1 MNLFNIVCNDLKVIT
16 NNLLHLNLFLSLQIH
31 MRRHEGKFPFK
42 CSYCDKRYTSKE
54 SLSLHENTHTRE
66 HEYVCDLCGQKYLQ
80 YGHLARHKQLHDKS
94 SRPIKCKFCH
104 MGFRAYSAYRSHVF
118 KEHKE
123 EAIATGSKMILK
135 CEYCPK
141 LFVHPTHLKDHINR
155 HKGEKPYKCETCGK
169 VYADK
174 SNLRQH
180 KYSHEDEFY
189 RCSYCL
195 KVYSERRSY
204 RAHLK
209 THEDAESGKG
219 GAGKRD
225 KTKVTKVVGKKK
237 NKGDRKIIHVNDAD
251 AMQKIVIGYETF
263 KVGKSGENSMY
274 HINVLGSDSSNQISP
289 SMKGIYPSTTK
300 SVVDSIKAFLN
311 NKPTQ
316 NNLAVSTKN
325 DNIVTGNHVCL
336 SSGNNLYDS
345 NLNQQNVRNVLNTSQ
360 NTGNIS
366 SIGNIPNF
374 VGSPTETLAQNSLFL
389 NTSQGYVNTPARE
402 IVNVSVRG
410 SNEKF
415 VQGTTN
421 TTLQGIGEPTIE
433 GSGKVYLENAVNRIE
448 NIPIQS
454 AVNTIVNTP
463 VQSCVNTIVNTPVQS
478 AVNIPSHGH
487 ANTSIQ
493 SVGNTNLQSV
503 VNMHVNTPSQAVST
517 ANTLVNTPLQVS
529 VNTSTQEAVNS
540 LTSNAVYYQ
549 TQGIDSIPKQVS
561 LDTTIPNGNT
571 EIYIVSV
578 AENDDGT
585 QNQEDNRMVG
595 DQLGASEYEIQVQE
609 NGTEDISDNQSYV
622 LVPQSDGNSTVL
634 VWQNENV

>member
-1 MNLFNIVCNDLKVIT
+1 M
-16 NNLLHLNLFLSLQIH
+16 FLSLQIH

-66 HEYVCDLCGQKYLQ
+66 REYVCDLCGQKYLQ

-118 KEHKE
+118 KEHKD

-189 RCSYCL
+189 RCSHCL

-209 THEDAESGKG
+209 THEDEDSGKG

-225 KTKVTKVVGKKK
+225 KTKVTKVARKKK
-237 NKGDRKIIHVNDAD
+237 NRGDGSVIHVNDAD
-251 AMQKIVIGYETF
+251 AMQKIVIGHEAF

-274 HINVLGSDSSNQISP
+274 HINVLDSDPTKQISP
-289 SMKGIYPSTTK
+289 SMKNIYPSTTK

-311 NKPTQ
+311 NKAAPDS
-316 NNLAVSTKN
+316 LAVTTN
-325 DNIVTGNHVCL
+325 NENIVTGKHVSL
-336 SSGNNLYDS
+336 STGNNLCDYIPKHQNAGNMVNRQNAGNSPNQRNPNIQNAANVPSNPWDS
-345 NLNQQNVRNVLNTSQ
+345 SNNA
-360 NTGNIS
+360 
-366 SIGNIPNF
+366 GNIPNF
-374 VGSPTETLAQNSLFL
+374 VSSPIEILAPNSLCI
-389 NTSQGYVNTPARE
+389 NNM
-402 IVNVSVRG
+402 
-410 SNEKF
+410 
-415 VQGTTN
+415 N
-421 TTLQGIGEPTIE
+421 TTIKDMPEPLIQQGIT
-433 GSGKVYLENAVNRIE
+433 NATLQA
-448 NIPIQS
+448 IPDASLDIRK
-454 AVNTIVNTP
+454 
-463 VQSCVNTIVNTPVQS
+463 
-478 AVNIPSHGH
+478 
-487 ANTSIQ
+487 
-493 SVGNTNLQSV
+493 TNLQSV
-503 VNMHVNTPSQAVST
+503 VNTHMNSPSQTVNTV
-517 ANTLVNTPLQVS
+517 NTLANTPLQVS

-549 TQGIDSIPKQVS
+549 TQGVDSIPKQVS
-561 LDTTIPNGNT
+561 LETTIPSGNT

-578 AENDDGT
+578 KNDDGM